1 MAKYKFTPLD
11 FYNYILLYDLRFSEQ
26 NRIIEDFFRF
36 HNSELTSAY
45 RNNLKLL
52 RKEINNIK
60 ICNTAIDGELNEVA
74 IILNE
79 LKVKY
84 KFGPQKDDYLFADYF
99 KMVKMQL
106 LYSGITYKKVKLKT
120 LLQIFGY
127 KRRSEQ
133 IKKDI
138 INSITA
144 LQLTVYHGK
153 CKLHTIDKI
162 KLDTMLSIKLDNTK
176 RRLR

>member
-26 NRIIEDFFRF
+26 NRIIEDFFQA
-36 HNSELTSAY
+36 HNSELVSAY
-45 RNNLKLL
+45 RNDLSLL

-84 KFGPQKDDYLFADYF
+84 KFAPQKDDYLFADYF
-99 KMVKMQL
+99 KMIKLQL
-106 LYSGITYKKVKLKT
+106 LYSGVHHKRIKLKT
-120 LLQIFGY
+120 LLSKFGY
-127 KRRSEQ
+127 KRRNEQ
-133 IKKDI
+133 VKKDI
-138 INSITA
+138 LNSVSS
-144 LQLTVYHGK
+144 LQLAIYHEK
-153 CKLHTIDKI
+153 CRLHTVDTI
-162 KLDTMLSIKLDNTK
+162 KLDTMLTIRLDNTK
-176 RRLR
+176 RRLH